1 MERAKGLTTIEIW
14 GEYRKECDHE
24 LGWHL
29 LGTALQSHLA
39 GETASFILREAKKKI
54 DMEVK
59 ESLLHVTIWEEDE
72 SEITGNVA
80 GSSLLNM
87 KSN

>member
-1 MERAKGLTTIEIW
+1 MFLFVCLFLCETHIPLLDTWKGQRDSQPLKSEENMEK
-14 GEYRKECDHE
+14 HE
-24 LGWHL
+24 FGWLL

-59 ESLLHVTIWEEDE
+59 ESLLHVTI
-72 SEITGNVA
+72 
-80 GSSLLNM
+80 
-87 KSN
+87 